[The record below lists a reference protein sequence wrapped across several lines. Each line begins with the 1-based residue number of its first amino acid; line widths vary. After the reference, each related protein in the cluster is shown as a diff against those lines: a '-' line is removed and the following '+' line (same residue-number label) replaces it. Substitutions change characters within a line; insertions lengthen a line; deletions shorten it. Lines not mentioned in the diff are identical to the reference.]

1 MTKIFMKHFLCLC
14 GLLILAADLS
24 AQSYQLKN
32 DEAMLPPGVM
42 SKEFAARTVPDQ
54 RVRRLITP
62 KRILWKSEQGIK
74 QPERLLRVPLGQVA
88 YTDMDQCC
96 SMEKKEKT
104 PCAILLDF
112 GAQIQG
118 GIQLAAKTVKTS
130 PNSIGKTVRIRVRFG
145 ESADE
150 AMSEIDEKGSMSDH
164 SARDMIINVPF
175 LGTTEF
181 GESSFRFAR
190 IDLVDDGSAVVLDS
204 IRAVFTYRDLP
215 WLGSF
220 KCSDPKLNDIWRV
233 GAHTIHLTMHHYIF
247 EGAKRDRLVWYG
259 DFNPQGMTVLYVF
272 GAPKIL
278 RDTLGYLAR
287 EQWAHPKWM
296 NGFPNYSLWWIV
308 SVSDVFRYTG
318 DLNYLKEQQTFLKQ
332 YLDRFETLIDPNG
345 QVKFHQIFL
354 DWPTEA
360 NVPAKKAGT
369 QALMIIALTRAGEIA
384 AALHD
389 IPMANQAKKLC
400 QRAKKFIPD
409 NVNNKQAAAL
419 MTLAGIEKKGSNNI
433 EVVAKNGA
441 EGFSTFY
448 GYYMLEALG
457 QGNQKQLALDVIR
470 NYWGAMI
477 EAGATTFWEDFD
489 LKWLEGSGR
498 IDELTPPGKKSLHG
512 DHGAY
517 CYKGFRHSLC
527 HGWATGPTPWL
538 SKYVLGITPLEPGFK
553 KTQIKPFLG
562 NLDWAEGTVP
572 TPFGQIFVRHEKK
585 PDGSIKT
592 TINAPKEIEI
602 VQNPNEK

>member
-1 MTKIFMKHFLCLC
+1 MKKMSEKFLFSV
-14 GLLILAADLS
+14 ILFLVGIS
-24 AQSYQLKN
+24 QIEAQSYELN
-32 DEAMLPPGVM
+32 EGETMLPPGVM

-62 KRILWKSEQGIK
+62 KRILWQSEKGISK
-74 QPERLLRVPLGQVA
+74 PERLLQVPLGQVA
-88 YTDMDQCC
+88 YTDMDKNC
-96 SMEKKEKT
+96 SMEKKGKEA
-104 PCAILLDF
+104 CGVLLDF

-118 GIQLAAKTVKTS
+118 GIELAAKTVKTTPQS
-130 PNSIGKTVRIRVRFG
+130 VGKTVRVRVRFG

-150 AMSEIDEKGSMSDH
+150 AMSEIGDKGSMSDH

-190 IDLVDDGSAVVLDS
+190 IDLIDEGSAIVFDS

-215 WLGSF
+215 WQGSF
-220 KCSDPKLNDIWRV
+220 SCSDQKLNEIWRV
-233 GAHTIHLTMHHYIF
+233 GAHTLHLTMHHYIF

-259 DFNPQGMTVLYVF
+259 DFNPQGMTTLYVF

-308 SVSDVFRYTG
+308 SVSDVYRYSG
-318 DLNYLKEQQTFLKQ
+318 DLNYLKEQQSFLKQ
-332 YLDRFETLIDPNG
+332 YLDRFETLIGSDG
-345 QVKFHQIFL
+345 KVKFHQIFL
-354 DWPTEA
+354 DWPTES
-360 NVPAKKAGT
+360 NEPAKKAGT
-369 QALMIIALTRAGEIA
+369 QALMIIALTRAEEMA
-384 AALHD
+384 RALND
-389 IPMANQAKKLC
+389 QKMAEQARTLCERTKKL
-400 QRAKKFIPD
+400 IPD
-409 NVNNKQAAAL
+409 HVGNKQAASL
-419 MTLAGIEKKGSNNI
+419 MALAGIEKKDSPNVA
-433 EVVAKNGA
+433 VVAKNGA

-457 QGNQKQLALDVIR
+457 QGGQKQVALDVIR
-470 NYWGAMI
+470 KYWGAMI
-477 EAGATTFWEDFD
+477 NVGATTFWEDFD

-517 CYKGFRHSLC
+517 CYIGFRHSLC

-538 SKYVLGITPLEPGFK
+538 SKYVLGVTPLEPGFK
-553 KTQIKPFLG
+553 KAKIQPFLG
-562 NLDWAEGTVP
+562 DLKWAEGTVP
-572 TPFGQIFVRHEKK
+572 TPYGPIFVRHKK
-585 PDGSIKT
+585 NTDGSIKT
-592 TINAPKEIEI
+592 EVKAPKEIET
-602 VQNPNEK
+602 VL